1 MRDRRHE
8 EVRNKDR
15 VIKGE
20 REGDKNAVGQ
30 IYERSHLECF
40 LVRECER
47 EGREDKENTKIKT
60 VTRDD
65 DGDNFKE
72 TQKQLKKTHTQQE
85 LTRSHPPQK
94 S

>member
-20 REGDKNAVGQ
+20 REGDKNAAGQ
-30 IYERSHLECF
+30 IYERSDLECF

-47 EGREDKENTKIKT
+47 EGREDNENKKE
-60 VTRDD
+60 
-65 DGDNFKE
+65 
-72 TQKQLKKTHTQQE
+72 KQ
-85 LTRSHPPQK
+85 
-94 S
+94 